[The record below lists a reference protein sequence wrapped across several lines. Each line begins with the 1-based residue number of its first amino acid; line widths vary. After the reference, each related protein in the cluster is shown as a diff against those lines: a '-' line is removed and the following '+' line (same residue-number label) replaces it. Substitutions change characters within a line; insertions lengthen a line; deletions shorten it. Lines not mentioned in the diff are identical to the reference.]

1 MSEDILIPEIVTS
14 TPYEDHEQPSIRF
27 EVKEDEETTKHL
39 LFYKTNKK
47 LSFSEGHK
55 PSDILFD
62 MFKEIQTLPNVKN
75 KDDENDIKTF
85 NEFIKFIN
93 IFIPHLVINSNS
105 EKNVIEV
112 NDSKKDIIIEQL
124 HDAFKMA
131 SKGKRKAMLDKFN
144 KENPKNLSKEI

>member
-27 EVKEDEETTKHL
+27 DVKEDEETTKHL

-47 LSFSEGHK
+47 KSFSKGYK

-62 MFKEIQTLPNVKN
+62 MFKEIQKLPKVKN

-93 IFIPHLVINSNS
+93 IFIPHIIINSNS
-105 EKNVIEV
+105 ETNSIKIEDI
-112 NDSKKDIIIEQL
+112 DSDITVEQL
-124 HDAFKMA
+124 HEVFKVV
-131 SKGKRKAMLDKFN
+131 SKGKRKAMLDRFN
-144 KENPKNLSKEI
+144 EENP

>member
-1 MSEDILIPEIVTS
+1 MSDEIKIKEEVMS
-14 TPYEDHEQPSIRF
+14 SPYDDNEHPNIRF
-27 EVKEDEETTKHL
+27 DIKENEDVTKHL
-39 LFYKTNKK
+39 LFYKTDKK
-47 LSFSEGHK
+47 NSFSEGRK

-62 MFKEIQTLPNVKN
+62 MFKEIQTLPKIKN
-75 KDDENDIKTF
+75 KNDKNDIEIFKK
-85 NEFIKFIN
+85 FINFIN

-112 NDSKKDIIIEQL
+112 NDSKKDITIEQL

-144 KENPKNLSKEI
+144 KENP